1 MSKIKAVRDVFKQK
15 TEILSGTKTVF
26 ASPYCRQRTN
36 EISAYLKASPEE
48 RKSLDWL
55 AEQH

>member
-1 MSKIKAVRDVFKQK
+1 MKFKDVKAIVSQK
-15 TEILSGTKTVF
+15 TELISGTKTVF